1 MKDKYIYGAGSNHD
15 WITEFVVKP
24 MWNGEVQLQPPPKNT
39 YNLRPETS
47 SLTSGLKKA
56 GLLGALFV
64 GAGFL
69 LTQVNKKPR

>member
-1 MKDKYIYGAGSNHD
+1 MKDKYIYGAGSNYD
-15 WITEFVVKP
+15 WTREFVVKP
-24 MWNGEVQLQPPPKNT
+24 MLNGEVRLQPAPKNT
-39 YNLRPETS
+39 YELRPETS
-47 SLTSGLKKA
+47 SLTSRLKTA